1 MLPMNSNVQAALP
14 LLIVFAL
21 CAVVAFVPVVRAW
34 LARPRLDVSRIVTAN
49 LVQREERRAVRETAT
64 HLLAAWSTANPGVLD
79 ATMVASAYAYAELIV
94 ANENVSPEAQL
105 EVACQTDADYRAKL
119 NEVYASHAGDALKPR
134 PADAE

>member
-21 CAVVAFVPVVRAW
+21 CALVAFVPVVRAR

-49 LVQREERRAVRETAT
+49 LVHERRAVRETAT

>member
-21 CAVVAFVPVVRAW
+21 CALVAFVPVVRAR

-49 LVQREERRAVRETAT
+49 LVQREERRLVRETAT
-64 HLLAAWSTANPGVLD
+64 QLLAAWSTANPGVLD